1 MISSYLSVSAVYA
14 APDDGR
20 IGDPSQVVAP
30 GCTVG
35 CQTCRINGGTVQLIY
50 WSPRTINPSNNRT
63 SNATSLVTAV
73 GLGTTFTSPTVYI
86 SFDSL
91 YASNSCG
98 TFGQKYSNTI
108 IPVDPADLSSI
119 WGYQRYNALG
129 WTTSFNFTD
138 LYVTPVPNSIYQTL
152 QPESTIAPA
161 TISVPVT
168 IVTTAAEP
176 SAAIN
181 PSTAPN
187 TASASISHPS
197 TFVKQSSAALV
208 LPSVV
213 NPEDLSS
220 QPLPTATAL
229 NSASLDQPT
238 GANTIVPVQFLSTDS
253 VSKVAATT
261 AASRKPAGDVSSDSL
276 QTEEISQTISAV
288 NSDDSKT
295 SADSPD
301 PANNI
306 LSILSNAEASS
317 PAQNTNPSTTPS
329 ITFSAGGQQ
338 FTAIQSGSV
347 ILVGSQALSA
357 GGPAATINGQHVS
370 VDSSGVVVGNGA
382 GASTIPYVGTNTAQ
396 AQSGSNPEGVVT
408 VGSEVYTAAAGS
420 NGANVVANAGST
432 ITVSAGSPGATING
446 QVVSAA
452 PGNVV
457 IGSGSQASTIAVAGD
472 SHASSA
478 FTIGSHTFTAAAQ
491 TNGALVFADAQS
503 TFTLSPE
510 IAQTNGARVLAIG
523 SDTFTL
529 SAGGIAATI
538 NGQAMSAMSNGIV
551 VGSGA
556 DASTVNVPFTESP
569 ANVLTVGSHMFT
581 EIAQTGD
588 EMVFGGSQQTFTL
601 SRGGAPITIGTEVV
615 SVASSGRIVVGGGT
629 LAAFPL
635 QTNTVVVGSQTLVEV
650 DQTNGAAVFSGV
662 QTKFTL
668 VPGGTAATVGSQVVS
683 AASGGNIIIGGSA
696 VTLSPASATAARS
709 VPSVIILGSQT
720 FTEIMQSNGQDVFAN
735 AHTTFTIST
744 GGPAATVGG
753 QRVSAADNSH
763 IVVGSSTVQIQP
775 KESVFV
781 VGSETVTASADGSEG
796 QVFAIGSSKATLSA
810 GGPAVSIGS
819 QVISEDLNGQITTL
833 PVATSGGS
841 DSVATP
847 ATSSQ
852 SGGGRLCLDVGM
864 WIFVGIAGLSVFVS
878 SQL

>member
-1 MISSYLSVSAVYA
+1 M
-14 APDDGR
+14 
-20 IGDPSQVVAP
+20 
-30 GCTVG
+30 
-35 CQTCRINGGTVQLIY
+35 
-50 WSPRTINPSNNRT
+50 
-63 SNATSLVTAV
+63 
-73 GLGTTFTSPTVYI
+73 
-86 SFDSL
+86 
-91 YASNSCG
+91 
-98 TFGQKYSNTI
+98 
-108 IPVDPADLSSI
+108 
-119 WGYQRYNALG
+119 
-129 WTTSFNFTD
+129 
-138 LYVTPVPNSIYQTL
+138 
-152 QPESTIAPA
+152 
-161 TISVPVT
+161 T

-503 TFTLSPE
+503 TFTLSPGGTPTTINGYAVSAASAHVVVGSGSTAGTFILESAAVVANVFTVGSQTISE